1 MAGPGPG
8 GRLQG
13 LGPGLRRRAARR
25 RRLGRAGHRRRAQR
39 HRDAPVGRPR
49 GRDGPGG
56 PAGAGRRGRSHRDR
70 CRRRRRRRAG
80 EVLLM
85 VPDVV
90 ATERLRLPIWT
101 GADVAAIRGGERRP
115 GWHPQFPREDDV
127 DATSMWRDGDPW
139 SSRSITRADV
149 VVGSIGFFGPP
160 QPADDGVAEVEVGY
174 GLVEDARGVGY
185 ATEALTA
192 MAAA

>member
-1 MAGPGPG
+1 
-8 GRLQG
+8 
-13 LGPGLRRRAARR
+13 
-25 RRLGRAGHRRRAQR
+25 
-39 HRDAPVGRPR
+39 
-49 GRDGPGG
+49 
-56 PAGAGRRGRSHRDR
+56 
-70 CRRRRRRRAG
+70 
-80 EVLLM
+80 M

-192 MAAA
+192 MAAAAEAEGARVRASVLPDNAPSIRVLAKCGFTELRGSNEDGELVMVRPRLRR